1 MSREVTLQ
9 DIKSYQ
15 AAYQAVPGG
24 AAVKRTVMNNGINAA
39 SEDTAVKAKLNRAFS
54 LELDTGTV
62 SNQKKSGRCWLFSTL
77 NTIRHD
83 VAKQI
88 NLKDFEFSENYL
100 SFWDRFEKAN
110 AFYEH
115 ILATAIEPADS
126 RIVTWLLEMPDDD
139 GGQWDN
145 AAALIKKY
153 GAVPKAVMPETFNS
167 ENTAEFS
174 QVLGLKLRHDAVN
187 LRRLVQNE
195 APASKITQTKQKM
208 LSEVYR
214 MCTYTFG
221 EVPAT
226 FTFTYRDDNK
236 KYHRENDLTPQ
247 LFAQKYITRDLGD
260 YVVLINSPDKPVNR
274 LYTLPMEDNVIGGQH
289 VTFLNVDLAT
299 FKALTIQQLKAGE
312 TIWFGNDV
320 LQQMNRQE
328 GLLDSKLYKRAE
340 LFGIDLSLSKADRLT
355 YREAVVSH
363 AMTLTGVDLVD
374 DQPTKWK
381 VENSWGDKNGEKGY
395 FVMSDDWF
403 DNFVYHTVINK
414 KFLTPAQ
421 QKMLTV
427 TPTELTPWD
436 SMA

>member
-9 DIKSYQ
+9 DIKNYQ
-15 AAYQAVPGG
+15 AAYHAVPGG
-24 AAVKRTVMNNGINAA
+24 AVVKRTVMNNGINAA

-54 LELDTGTV
+54 LELDTGAV

-115 ILATAIEPADS
+115 ILATANEPADS

-153 GAVPKAVMPETFNS
+153 GAVPQSVMPETFNS

-187 LRRLVQNE
+187 LRKLVQNE
-195 APASKITQTKQKM
+195 AAASKITETKQKM
-208 LSEVYR
+208 LGEVYR

-221 EVPAT
+221 EVPST

-236 KYHRENDLTPQ
+236 KYHRETNLTPQ
-247 LFAQKYITRDLGD
+247 LFAQKYISRDLGD
-260 YVVLINSPDKPVNR
+260 YVVLINSPDKPFNR

-328 GLLDSKLYKRAE
+328 GLLDSGLYKRAE
-340 LFGIDLSLSKADRLT
+340 LFGVDLSLSKADRLT

-363 AMTLTGVDLVD
+363 AMTLTGVDLVAD
-374 DQPTKWK
+374 
-381 VENSWGDKNGEKGY
+381 
-395 FVMSDDWF
+395 
-403 DNFVYHTVINK
+403 
-414 KFLTPAQ
+414 
-421 QKMLTV
+421 
-427 TPTELTPWD
+427 
-436 SMA
+436 